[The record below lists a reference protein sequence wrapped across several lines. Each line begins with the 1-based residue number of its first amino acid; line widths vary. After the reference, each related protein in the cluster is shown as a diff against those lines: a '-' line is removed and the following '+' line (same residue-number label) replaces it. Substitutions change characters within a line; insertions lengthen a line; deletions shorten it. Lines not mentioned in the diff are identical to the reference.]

1 MAIFHCQIKIIS
13 RGKGKTATAAAA
25 YRSGTKIVDD
35 EFGKTHDYTRK
46 RGVAFSE
53 ILLCVNA
60 PSKYSDRQ
68 TLWNEV
74 QKIEKQ
80 KNAQLC
86 REVEVALPI
95 EFSRN
100 EQIEVVREYIKKNFT
115 DKGMIADWSLHDKS
129 DGNPHAHILLTMRP
143 LKPNG
148 EWEAKRKDRYALDEN
163 GNKIPIIDVLTN
175 KQKIG
180 AGGRKMWERISVQT
194 TDWNDQTKA
203 EEWRKSWADI
213 CNEHLK
219 GQAHIDHRSYAR
231 QRKKQLPT
239 MHEGYVARKI
249 AKSGKHSNIISYN
262 QQVRQHNALEQA
274 NEQDI
279 QVAEDE
285 LQQLEKELEKLK
297 SEQKGQE
304 QDGFS
309 SIRRDF
315 AKLLERGK
323 RTIDGVMEFMEAL
336 ITANEDKDEIIKQ
349 LKMEISNLKQQ
360 QEQQIQTLSSDKQK
374 LLVTVQ
380 EQQSQ
385 IAQQA
390 GLIEKLNN
398 SDKQYR
404 EAQAMKKE
412 AEKMMRASEEQ
423 MKAAQRLAH
432 DVKIQK
438 LQLEAREEN
447 MKKQIEK
454 SAQWKAEQMVQDIK
468 DDAKKKV
475 KRTVTFAGS
484 SISIVGI
491 ALMCVTGIW
500 LSDHIGVFV
509 GKTGVAN
516 FFISLWDGFILI
528 CNGTGSFLNSFIEL
542 LQGCT
547 SLDVAQSIVYG
558 ISLLLVFGLV
568 VLSILEGIPSMRK
581 KFESIIRTYKNSEE
595 FGYKKAM
602 TIALCIIALFFAILI
617 AEYAMLNV
625 IAMWLLL
632 SLSFNLLYHLITY
645 PKY

>member
-35 EFGKTHDYTRK
+35 ELGKTHDYTRK
-46 RGVAFSE
+46 GGVAFSE

-86 REVEVALPI
+86 REIEVALPI

-143 LKPNG
+143 LKTNG
-148 EWEAKRKDRYALDEN
+148 EWGAKRKDRYALDEN

-180 AGGRKMWERISVQT
+180 AGGRKMWERISVPT

-231 QRKKQLPT
+231 QGKKQLPT
-239 MHEGYVARKI
+239 IHEGYVARKI

-279 QVAEDE
+279 HTAENE
-285 LQQLEKELEKLK
+285 LKQLKNELEKIK

-323 RTIDGVMEFMEAL
+323 RTIDGVHGSSDNSKREQRRDNQ
-336 ITANEDKDEIIKQ
+336 TAESGNQQPETTTQRTGTTDTDAIIKCA
-349 LKMEISNLKQQ
+349 KAVSDSARATIANSTASRADREA
-360 QEQQIQTLSSDKQK
+360 EQQRQA
-374 LLVTVQ
+374 VQ
-380 EQQSQ
+380 
-385 IAQQA
+385 
-390 GLIEKLNN
+390 
-398 SDKQYR
+398 
-404 EAQAMKKE
+404 
-412 AEKMMRASEEQ
+412 
-423 MKAAQRLAH
+423 
-432 DVKIQK
+432 
-438 LQLEAREEN
+438 
-447 MKKQIEK
+447 
-454 SAQWKAEQMVQDIK
+454 
-468 DDAKKKV
+468 
-475 KRTVTFAGS
+475 GS
-484 SISIVGI
+484 SNNEKRSREDDENKRR
-491 ALMCVTGIW
+491 TG
-500 LSDHIGVFV
+500 
-509 GKTGVAN
+509 
-516 FFISLWDGFILI
+516 
-528 CNGTGSFLNSFIEL
+528 
-542 LQGCT
+542 
-547 SLDVAQSIVYG
+547 
-558 ISLLLVFGLV
+558 
-568 VLSILEGIPSMRK
+568 
-581 KFESIIRTYKNSEE
+581 ES
-595 FGYKKAM
+595 
-602 TIALCIIALFFAILI
+602 
-617 AEYAMLNV
+617 
-625 IAMWLLL
+625 
-632 SLSFNLLYHLITY
+632 Y
-645 PKY
+645 PKTRPRR

>member
-25 YRSGTKIVDD
+25 YRSGTKIVDN
-35 EFGKTHDYTRK
+35 ELGKTHDYTRK
-46 RGVAFSE
+46 GGVAFSE

-143 LKPNG
+143 LKTNG
-148 EWEAKRKDRYALDEN
+148 EWGAKRKDRYALDEN
-163 GNKIPIIDVLTN
+163 GNKIPIIDPITN

-180 AGGRKMWERISVQT
+180 TGGRKMWERISVPT

-231 QRKKQLPT
+231 QGKKQLPT

-279 QVAEDE
+279 QTAENE
-285 LQQLEKELEKLK
+285 LKQLENELEKIK

-323 RTIDGVMEFMEAL
+323 RTIDGVHGSTDNGKRGQRRNNQTDGSGNQQPETTTQRTGTTDTDA
-336 ITANEDKDEIIKQ
+336 IIKCA
-349 LKMEISNLKQQ
+349 KAVSDSARATIANSTASRADREA
-360 QEQQIQTLSSDKQK
+360 EQQRQA
-374 LLVTVQ
+374 VQ
-380 EQQSQ
+380 
-385 IAQQA
+385 
-390 GLIEKLNN
+390 
-398 SDKQYR
+398 
-404 EAQAMKKE
+404 
-412 AEKMMRASEEQ
+412 
-423 MKAAQRLAH
+423 
-432 DVKIQK
+432 
-438 LQLEAREEN
+438 
-447 MKKQIEK
+447 
-454 SAQWKAEQMVQDIK
+454 
-468 DDAKKKV
+468 
-475 KRTVTFAGS
+475 GS
-484 SISIVGI
+484 SNNEKRSREDDENKRR
-491 ALMCVTGIW
+491 TG
-500 LSDHIGVFV
+500 
-509 GKTGVAN
+509 
-516 FFISLWDGFILI
+516 
-528 CNGTGSFLNSFIEL
+528 
-542 LQGCT
+542 
-547 SLDVAQSIVYG
+547 
-558 ISLLLVFGLV
+558 
-568 VLSILEGIPSMRK
+568 
-581 KFESIIRTYKNSEE
+581 ES
-595 FGYKKAM
+595 
-602 TIALCIIALFFAILI
+602 
-617 AEYAMLNV
+617 
-625 IAMWLLL
+625 
-632 SLSFNLLYHLITY
+632 Y
-645 PKY
+645 PKTRPRR

>member
-1 MAIFHCQIKIIS
+1 MAIFHCNIQIIGRS
-13 RGKGKTATAAAA
+13 SGKTATAAAA

-46 RGVAFSE
+46 GGVAFSE
-53 ILLCVNA
+53 ILLCANA

-68 TLWNEV
+68 ILWNEV

-115 DKGMIADWSLHDKS
+115 DKGMIADWSLHDKL

-148 EWEAKRKDRYALDEN
+148 EWGAKRKDSYVLDDS
-163 GNKIPIIDVLTN
+163 GNRIPVIDPKTG

-180 AGGRKMWERISVQT
+180 ARGKKMWERISVSL

-231 QRKKQLPT
+231 QGKKQLPT
-239 MHEGYVARKI
+239 IHEGYVARKI
-249 AKSGKHSNIISYN
+249 AKSGRHSNIISYN

-279 QVAEDE
+279 QTAENE
-285 LQQLEKELEKLK
+285 LKQLENELEKIK

-323 RTIDGVMEFMEAL
+323 RTIDGVHGSSDNSKREQRRNNQ
-336 ITANEDKDEIIKQ
+336 TAESGNQQPETTTQRTGTTDTDAIIKCA
-349 LKMEISNLKQQ
+349 KAVSDSARATIANSTASRADREA
-360 QEQQIQTLSSDKQK
+360 EQQRQA
-374 LLVTVQ
+374 VQ
-380 EQQSQ
+380 
-385 IAQQA
+385 
-390 GLIEKLNN
+390 
-398 SDKQYR
+398 
-404 EAQAMKKE
+404 
-412 AEKMMRASEEQ
+412 
-423 MKAAQRLAH
+423 
-432 DVKIQK
+432 
-438 LQLEAREEN
+438 
-447 MKKQIEK
+447 
-454 SAQWKAEQMVQDIK
+454 
-468 DDAKKKV
+468 
-475 KRTVTFAGS
+475 GS
-484 SISIVGI
+484 SNNEKRSREDNESNRR
-491 ALMCVTGIW
+491 TDE
-500 LSDHIGVFV
+500 SRP
-509 GKTGVAN
+509 KTR
-516 FFISLWDGFILI
+516 
-528 CNGTGSFLNSFIEL
+528 
-542 LQGCT
+542 
-547 SLDVAQSIVYG
+547 
-558 ISLLLVFGLV
+558 
-568 VLSILEGIPSMRK
+568 PR
-581 KFESIIRTYKNSEE
+581 R
-595 FGYKKAM
+595 
-602 TIALCIIALFFAILI
+602 
-617 AEYAMLNV
+617 
-625 IAMWLLL
+625 
-632 SLSFNLLYHLITY
+632 
-645 PKY
+645 

>member
-35 EFGKTHDYTRK
+35 ELGKTHDYTRK
-46 RGVAFSE
+46 GGVAFSE

-100 EQIEVVREYIKKNFT
+100 EQIEAVREYIKKNFT

-180 AGGRKMWERISVQT
+180 AGGRKMWERISVPT

-231 QRKKQLPT
+231 QGKKQLPT
-239 MHEGYVARKI
+239 IHEGYVARKI

-279 QVAEDE
+279 QTAENE
-285 LQQLEKELEKLK
+285 LKQLENELEKIK

-323 RTIDGVMEFMEAL
+323 RTIDGVHGSSDNSKREQRRDNQ
-336 ITANEDKDEIIKQ
+336 TAESGNQQPETTTQRTGTTDTDAIIKRA
-349 LKMEISNLKQQ
+349 KAVSDSARATIANSTASRADREA
-360 QEQQIQTLSSDKQK
+360 EQQRQAIQ
-374 LLVTVQ
+374 
-380 EQQSQ
+380 
-385 IAQQA
+385 
-390 GLIEKLNN
+390 
-398 SDKQYR
+398 
-404 EAQAMKKE
+404 
-412 AEKMMRASEEQ
+412 
-423 MKAAQRLAH
+423 
-432 DVKIQK
+432 
-438 LQLEAREEN
+438 
-447 MKKQIEK
+447 
-454 SAQWKAEQMVQDIK
+454 
-468 DDAKKKV
+468 
-475 KRTVTFAGS
+475 GS
-484 SISIVGI
+484 SSNEKRSREDNESKRG
-491 ALMCVTGIW
+491 TDE
-500 LSDHIGVFV
+500 SRP
-509 GKTGVAN
+509 KTR
-516 FFISLWDGFILI
+516 
-528 CNGTGSFLNSFIEL
+528 
-542 LQGCT
+542 
-547 SLDVAQSIVYG
+547 
-558 ISLLLVFGLV
+558 
-568 VLSILEGIPSMRK
+568 PR
-581 KFESIIRTYKNSEE
+581 R
-595 FGYKKAM
+595 
-602 TIALCIIALFFAILI
+602 
-617 AEYAMLNV
+617 
-625 IAMWLLL
+625 
-632 SLSFNLLYHLITY
+632 
-645 PKY
+645 

>member
-35 EFGKTHDYTRK
+35 EFGETHDYTRK
-46 RGVAFSE
+46 GGVVFSE

-143 LKPNG
+143 LKTNG
-148 EWEAKRKDRYALDEN
+148 EWGAKRKDRYALDEN

-180 AGGRKMWERISVQT
+180 AGGRKMWERISVPT

-231 QRKKQLPT
+231 QGKKQLPT
-239 MHEGYVARKI
+239 IHEGYVARKI
-249 AKSGKHSNIISYN
+249 AKSGRHSNIISYN

-279 QVAEDE
+279 QTAENE
-285 LQQLEKELEKLK
+285 LKQLENELEKIK

-323 RTIDGVMEFMEAL
+323 RTIDGVHGSSDNSKREQRRDNQ
-336 ITANEDKDEIIKQ
+336 TAESGNQQPETTTQRTGTTDTDAIIKRA
-349 LKMEISNLKQQ
+349 KAVSDSARATIANSTASRADREA
-360 QEQQIQTLSSDKQK
+360 EQQRQA
-374 LLVTVQ
+374 VQ
-380 EQQSQ
+380 
-385 IAQQA
+385 
-390 GLIEKLNN
+390 
-398 SDKQYR
+398 
-404 EAQAMKKE
+404 
-412 AEKMMRASEEQ
+412 
-423 MKAAQRLAH
+423 
-432 DVKIQK
+432 
-438 LQLEAREEN
+438 
-447 MKKQIEK
+447 
-454 SAQWKAEQMVQDIK
+454 
-468 DDAKKKV
+468 
-475 KRTVTFAGS
+475 GS
-484 SISIVGI
+484 SNNEKRSREDDENKRR
-491 ALMCVTGIW
+491 TG
-500 LSDHIGVFV
+500 
-509 GKTGVAN
+509 
-516 FFISLWDGFILI
+516 
-528 CNGTGSFLNSFIEL
+528 
-542 LQGCT
+542 
-547 SLDVAQSIVYG
+547 
-558 ISLLLVFGLV
+558 
-568 VLSILEGIPSMRK
+568 
-581 KFESIIRTYKNSEE
+581 ES
-595 FGYKKAM
+595 
-602 TIALCIIALFFAILI
+602 
-617 AEYAMLNV
+617 
-625 IAMWLLL
+625 
-632 SLSFNLLYHLITY
+632 Y
-645 PKY
+645 PKTRPRR

>member
-68 TLWNEV
+68 ILWNEV

-143 LKPNG
+143 LKTNG
-148 EWEAKRKDRYALDEN
+148 EWGAKRKDRYALDEN

-180 AGGRKMWERISVQT
+180 AGGRKMWERISVPT

-231 QRKKQLPT
+231 QGKKQLPT

-249 AKSGKHSNIISYN
+249 AKSGRHSNIISYN

-279 QVAEDE
+279 QTA
-285 LQQLEKELEKLK
+285 EKELKQLENEIEKIK

-315 AKLLERGK
+315 AELLTRGK
-323 RTIDGVMEFMEAL
+323 KTIDGFHGSTDNGKREQRRDNQTDGSGTQRTGTTDTDNL
-336 ITANEDKDEIIKQ
+336 IRQSKAV
-349 LKMEISNLKQQ
+349 
-360 QEQQIQTLSSDKQK
+360 SD
-374 LLVTVQ
+374 
-380 EQQSQ
+380 S
-385 IAQQA
+385 A
-390 GLIEKLNN
+390 
-398 SDKQYR
+398 R
-404 EAQAMKKE
+404 
-412 AEKMMRASEEQ
+412 AE
-423 MKAAQRLAH
+423 
-432 DVKIQK
+432 
-438 LQLEAREEN
+438 
-447 MKKQIEK
+447 
-454 SAQWKAEQMVQDIK
+454 
-468 DDAKKKV
+468 
-475 KRTVTFAGS
+475 
-484 SISIVGI
+484 
-491 ALMCVTGIW
+491 
-500 LSDHIGVFV
+500 LSD
-509 GKTGVAN
+509 TRP
-516 FFISLWDGFILI
+516 D
-528 CNGTGSFLNSFIEL
+528 IE
-542 LQGCT
+542 QSKSENT
-547 SLDVAQSIVYG
+547 S
-558 ISLLLVFGLV
+558 
-568 VLSILEGIPSMRK
+568 
-581 KFESIIRTYKNSEE
+581 
-595 FGYKKAM
+595 
-602 TIALCIIALFFAILI
+602 I
-617 AEYAMLNV
+617 AERQTNRTDETAKQPN
-625 IAMWLLL
+625 AERRRR
-632 SLSFNLLYHLITY
+632 SRR
-645 PKY
+645 

>member
-1 MAIFHCQIKIIS
+1 MAIFHCNIQIIGRS
-13 RGKGKTATAAAA
+13 SGKTATAAAA

-46 RGVAFSE
+46 GGVAFSE
-53 ILLCVNA
+53 ILLCANA

-68 TLWNEV
+68 ILWNEV

-148 EWEAKRKDRYALDEN
+148 EWGAKRKDSYVIDEK
-163 GNKIPIIDVLTN
+163 GNRIPVIDPKTG

-180 AGGRKMWERISVQT
+180 ARGKKMWERISVSL

-231 QRKKQLPT
+231 QGKKQLPT
-239 MHEGYVARKI
+239 IHEGYVARKI
-249 AKSGKHSNIISYN
+249 AKSGRHSNIISYN

-279 QVAEDE
+279 HTAENE
-285 LQQLEKELEKLK
+285 LKQLENELEKIK

-323 RTIDGVMEFMEAL
+323 RTIDGVHGSTDNGKRGQRRNNQTDGSGTQRTETTDTDSL
-336 ITANEDKDEIIKQ
+336 IRQSKA
-349 LKMEISNLKQQ
+349 ISDRARAEL
-360 QEQQIQTLSSDKQK
+360 TD
-374 LLVTVQ
+374 TRPD
-380 EQQSQ
+380 
-385 IAQQA
+385 
-390 GLIEKLNN
+390 IERSK
-398 SDKQYR
+398 
-404 EAQAMKKE
+404 
-412 AEKMMRASEEQ
+412 SE
-423 MKAAQRLAH
+423 
-432 DVKIQK
+432 
-438 LQLEAREEN
+438 N
-447 MKKQIEK
+447 
-454 SAQWKAEQMVQDIK
+454 
-468 DDAKKKV
+468 
-475 KRTVTFAGS
+475 
-484 SISIVGI
+484 
-491 ALMCVTGIW
+491 
-500 LSDHIGVFV
+500 
-509 GKTGVAN
+509 
-516 FFISLWDGFILI
+516 
-528 CNGTGSFLNSFIEL
+528 
-542 LQGCT
+542 T
-547 SLDVAQSIVYG
+547 S
-558 ISLLLVFGLV
+558 
-568 VLSILEGIPSMRK
+568 
-581 KFESIIRTYKNSEE
+581 
-595 FGYKKAM
+595 
-602 TIALCIIALFFAILI
+602 I
-617 AEYAMLNV
+617 AERPTNRTDEKAKQPN
-625 IAMWLLL
+625 AERRRR
-632 SLSFNLLYHLITY
+632 SRR
-645 PKY
+645 

>member
-35 EFGKTHDYTRK
+35 EFRKTHDYTRK
-46 RGVAFSE
+46 GGVAFSE

-68 TLWNEV
+68 ILWNEV

-95 EFSRN
+95 EFSHN

-148 EWEAKRKDRYALDEN
+148 EWETKRKDRYALDEN

-180 AGGRKMWERISVQT
+180 AGGRKMWERISVPT

-231 QRKKQLPT
+231 QGKKQLPT
-239 MHEGYVARKI
+239 IHEGYVARKI
-249 AKSGKHSNIISYN
+249 ARSGKHSNIISYN

-279 QVAEDE
+279 HTAENE
-285 LQQLEKELEKLK
+285 LKQLKNELEKIK

-323 RTIDGVMEFMEAL
+323 RTIDGVHGSTDNSKRGQRKDNQTAENGNQQPETTTWQTERTTQPTETTDTDTLIRQAKAVSDSARATIANSTASRADREA
-336 ITANEDKDEIIKQ
+336 
-349 LKMEISNLKQQ
+349 
-360 QEQQIQTLSSDKQK
+360 EQQRQAIQ
-374 LLVTVQ
+374 
-380 EQQSQ
+380 
-385 IAQQA
+385 
-390 GLIEKLNN
+390 
-398 SDKQYR
+398 
-404 EAQAMKKE
+404 
-412 AEKMMRASEEQ
+412 
-423 MKAAQRLAH
+423 
-432 DVKIQK
+432 
-438 LQLEAREEN
+438 
-447 MKKQIEK
+447 
-454 SAQWKAEQMVQDIK
+454 
-468 DDAKKKV
+468 
-475 KRTVTFAGS
+475 GS
-484 SISIVGI
+484 SSNEKRSREDDESKRR
-491 ALMCVTGIW
+491 TDE
-500 LSDHIGVFV
+500 SRP
-509 GKTGVAN
+509 KTR
-516 FFISLWDGFILI
+516 
-528 CNGTGSFLNSFIEL
+528 
-542 LQGCT
+542 
-547 SLDVAQSIVYG
+547 
-558 ISLLLVFGLV
+558 
-568 VLSILEGIPSMRK
+568 PR
-581 KFESIIRTYKNSEE
+581 R
-595 FGYKKAM
+595 
-602 TIALCIIALFFAILI
+602 
-617 AEYAMLNV
+617 
-625 IAMWLLL
+625 
-632 SLSFNLLYHLITY
+632 
-645 PKY
+645 

>member
-35 EFGKTHDYTRK
+35 EFRKTHDYTRK
-46 RGVAFSE
+46 GGVAFSE

-68 TLWNEV
+68 ILWNEV

-100 EQIEVVREYIKKNFT
+100 EQIEVIREYIKKNFT

-148 EWEAKRKDRYALDEN
+148 EWETKRKDRYALDEN
-163 GNKIPIIDVLTN
+163 GNKIPIVDPLTN
-175 KQKIG
+175 QQKIG
-180 AGGRKMWERISVQT
+180 AGGRKMWERISVPT

-231 QRKKQLPT
+231 QGKKQLPT
-239 MHEGYVARKI
+239 IHEGYVARKI
-249 AKSGKHSNIISYN
+249 ARSGKHSNIISYN

-279 QVAEDE
+279 QTAENE
-285 LQQLEKELEKLK
+285 LKQLENELEKIK

-315 AKLLERGK
+315 AELLERGK
-323 RTIDGVMEFMEAL
+323 RTIDGVHGSTDNSKRGQRRDNQTTESGNQQPETTTQRTGTTDTDTL
-336 ITANEDKDEIIKQ
+336 IRQAKAVNDSARAEIANTRLDSEQSKSERTNIADKSGKQ
-349 LKMEISNLKQQ
+349 
-360 QEQQIQTLSSDKQK
+360 T
-374 LLVTVQ
+374 
-380 EQQSQ
+380 
-385 IAQQA
+385 
-390 GLIEKLNN
+390 
-398 SDKQYR
+398 
-404 EAQAMKKE
+404 
-412 AEKMMRASEEQ
+412 SEE
-423 MKAAQRLAH
+423 
-432 DVKIQK
+432 
-438 LQLEAREEN
+438 
-447 MKKQIEK
+447 
-454 SAQWKAEQMVQDIK
+454 
-468 DDAKKKV
+468 
-475 KRTVTFAGS
+475 KRRR
-484 SISIVGI
+484 
-491 ALMCVTGIW
+491 
-500 LSDHIGVFV
+500 
-509 GKTGVAN
+509 N
-516 FFISLWDGFILI
+516 
-528 CNGTGSFLNSFIEL
+528 
-542 LQGCT
+542 
-547 SLDVAQSIVYG
+547 
-558 ISLLLVFGLV
+558 
-568 VLSILEGIPSMRK
+568 R
-581 KFESIIRTYKNSEE
+581 R
-595 FGYKKAM
+595 
-602 TIALCIIALFFAILI
+602 
-617 AEYAMLNV
+617 
-625 IAMWLLL
+625 
-632 SLSFNLLYHLITY
+632 
-645 PKY
+645 

>member
-35 EFGKTHDYTRK
+35 ELGKTHDYTRK
-46 RGVAFSE
+46 GGVAFSE

-86 REVEVALPI
+86 REIEVALPI

-143 LKPNG
+143 LKTNG
-148 EWEAKRKDRYALDEN
+148 EWGAKRKDRYALDEN

-180 AGGRKMWERISVQT
+180 AGGRKMWERISVPT

-231 QRKKQLPT
+231 QGKKQLPT
-239 MHEGYVARKI
+239 IHEGYVARKI

-279 QVAEDE
+279 HTAENE
-285 LQQLEKELEKLK
+285 LKQLKNELEKIK

-323 RTIDGVMEFMEAL
+323 RTIDGVHGSSDNSKREQRRDNQ
-336 ITANEDKDEIIKQ
+336 TAESGNQQPETTTQRTGTTDTDAIIKCA
-349 LKMEISNLKQQ
+349 KAVSDSARAASANSTASRADREA
-360 QEQQIQTLSSDKQK
+360 EQQRQA
-374 LLVTVQ
+374 VQ
-380 EQQSQ
+380 
-385 IAQQA
+385 
-390 GLIEKLNN
+390 
-398 SDKQYR
+398 
-404 EAQAMKKE
+404 
-412 AEKMMRASEEQ
+412 
-423 MKAAQRLAH
+423 
-432 DVKIQK
+432 
-438 LQLEAREEN
+438 
-447 MKKQIEK
+447 
-454 SAQWKAEQMVQDIK
+454 
-468 DDAKKKV
+468 
-475 KRTVTFAGS
+475 GS
-484 SISIVGI
+484 SNNEKRSREDDENKRR
-491 ALMCVTGIW
+491 TG
-500 LSDHIGVFV
+500 
-509 GKTGVAN
+509 
-516 FFISLWDGFILI
+516 
-528 CNGTGSFLNSFIEL
+528 
-542 LQGCT
+542 
-547 SLDVAQSIVYG
+547 
-558 ISLLLVFGLV
+558 
-568 VLSILEGIPSMRK
+568 
-581 KFESIIRTYKNSEE
+581 ES
-595 FGYKKAM
+595 
-602 TIALCIIALFFAILI
+602 
-617 AEYAMLNV
+617 
-625 IAMWLLL
+625 
-632 SLSFNLLYHLITY
+632 Y
-645 PKY
+645 PKTRPRR

>member
-35 EFGKTHDYTRK
+35 ELGKTHDYTRK
-46 RGVAFSE
+46 GGVAFSE

-180 AGGRKMWERISVQT
+180 AGGRKMWERISVPT

-231 QRKKQLPT
+231 QGKKQLPT
-239 MHEGYVARKI
+239 IHEGYVARKI

-279 QVAEDE
+279 QTAENE
-285 LQQLEKELEKLK
+285 LKQLENELEKIK

-323 RTIDGVMEFMEAL
+323 RTIDGVHGSSDNSKREQRRNNQ
-336 ITANEDKDEIIKQ
+336 TAESGNQQPETTTQRTGTTDTDAIIKCA
-349 LKMEISNLKQQ
+349 KAVSDSARATIANSTASRADREA
-360 QEQQIQTLSSDKQK
+360 EQQRQA
-374 LLVTVQ
+374 VQ
-380 EQQSQ
+380 
-385 IAQQA
+385 
-390 GLIEKLNN
+390 
-398 SDKQYR
+398 
-404 EAQAMKKE
+404 
-412 AEKMMRASEEQ
+412 
-423 MKAAQRLAH
+423 
-432 DVKIQK
+432 
-438 LQLEAREEN
+438 
-447 MKKQIEK
+447 
-454 SAQWKAEQMVQDIK
+454 
-468 DDAKKKV
+468 
-475 KRTVTFAGS
+475 GS
-484 SISIVGI
+484 SNNEKRSREDNESNRR
-491 ALMCVTGIW
+491 TG
-500 LSDHIGVFV
+500 
-509 GKTGVAN
+509 
-516 FFISLWDGFILI
+516 
-528 CNGTGSFLNSFIEL
+528 
-542 LQGCT
+542 
-547 SLDVAQSIVYG
+547 
-558 ISLLLVFGLV
+558 
-568 VLSILEGIPSMRK
+568 
-581 KFESIIRTYKNSEE
+581 ES
-595 FGYKKAM
+595 
-602 TIALCIIALFFAILI
+602 
-617 AEYAMLNV
+617 
-625 IAMWLLL
+625 
-632 SLSFNLLYHLITY
+632 Y
-645 PKY
+645 PKTRPRR

>member
-35 EFGKTHDYTRK
+35 ELGKTHDYTRK
-46 RGVAFSE
+46 GGVAFSE

-95 EFSRN
+95 EFSHN

-180 AGGRKMWERISVQT
+180 AGGRKMWERISVPT

-231 QRKKQLPT
+231 QGKKQLPT
-239 MHEGYVARKI
+239 IHEGYVARKI

-279 QVAEDE
+279 HTAENE
-285 LQQLEKELEKLK
+285 LKQLKNELEKIK

-323 RTIDGVMEFMEAL
+323 RTIDGVHGSSDNSKREQRRDNQ
-336 ITANEDKDEIIKQ
+336 TAESGNQQPETTTQRTGTTDTDAIIKCA
-349 LKMEISNLKQQ
+349 KAVSDSARAAIANSTASRADREA
-360 QEQQIQTLSSDKQK
+360 EQQRQA
-374 LLVTVQ
+374 VQ
-380 EQQSQ
+380 
-385 IAQQA
+385 
-390 GLIEKLNN
+390 
-398 SDKQYR
+398 
-404 EAQAMKKE
+404 
-412 AEKMMRASEEQ
+412 
-423 MKAAQRLAH
+423 
-432 DVKIQK
+432 
-438 LQLEAREEN
+438 
-447 MKKQIEK
+447 
-454 SAQWKAEQMVQDIK
+454 
-468 DDAKKKV
+468 
-475 KRTVTFAGS
+475 GS
-484 SISIVGI
+484 SNNEKRSREDNESNRR
-491 ALMCVTGIW
+491 TDE
-500 LSDHIGVFV
+500 SRP
-509 GKTGVAN
+509 KTR
-516 FFISLWDGFILI
+516 
-528 CNGTGSFLNSFIEL
+528 
-542 LQGCT
+542 
-547 SLDVAQSIVYG
+547 
-558 ISLLLVFGLV
+558 
-568 VLSILEGIPSMRK
+568 PR
-581 KFESIIRTYKNSEE
+581 R
-595 FGYKKAM
+595 
-602 TIALCIIALFFAILI
+602 
-617 AEYAMLNV
+617 
-625 IAMWLLL
+625 
-632 SLSFNLLYHLITY
+632 
-645 PKY
+645 